1 MPPTPKTRLDDLDTA
16 DAKRPKPHLDT
27 SRKPPKPQAKKL
39 FHVTFGLHIKQ
50 SLEPQSTYPA
60 YANTIWNHIKQLW
73 SHRAH
78 AQPMQTPSGHCRC
91 KKTQTPSRHEPKTA
105 QTASQKTVSRYL
117 WNPHKT
123 IFGATEHMP
132 NHIKQLLPVQTP
144 SGHCR
149 CKKTQTPSRHEPKT
163 AQTASQK
170 TVSRYLWNPHKTIF
184 GATEHMPS
192 LCKHHLEPQS
202 TCSLCKHHLD
212 PKRHHLDTSRKPPK
226 PQAKKLFHVTFG
238 IFGAT
243 EHMPHKTIWNHI
255 KLWSTEHMPSLC
267 KHHLDTADAKRPK
280 HHLDTS
286 RKPPKPQAKKL
297 FHVTFGIHIKQSLEP
312 QSTCPAYANT
322 IWNHIKQL
330 WSHSSHAQPMQTP
343 SGHCRCK
350 KTQTPSRHEPKTAQT
365 ASQKT
370 VSRYLW
376 NPHKSNKTIF
386 GATEHKPSLCK
397 HKPMQTPSGHC
408 RCKKT
413 QTPSRH
419 EPKTAQTASQK
430 TVSRYLW
437 NPHKT
442 IFGATEHMPSLC
454 KHHLEPHK
462 TTLEP
467 QSTCPAY
474 ANTIWT
480 LQMQKDPNT
489 I

>member
-1 MPPTPKTRLDDLDTA
+1 
-16 DAKRPKPHLDT
+16 
-27 SRKPPKPQAKKL
+27 
-39 FHVTFGLHIKQ
+39 
-50 SLEPQSTYPA
+50 
-60 YANTIWNHIKQLW
+60 
-73 SHRAH
+73 
-78 AQPMQTPSGHCRC
+78 
-91 KKTQTPSRHEPKTA
+91 
-105 QTASQKTVSRYL
+105 
-117 WNPHKT
+117 
-123 IFGATEHMP
+123 
-132 NHIKQLLPVQTP
+132 
-144 SGHCR
+144 
-149 CKKTQTPSRHEPKT
+149 
-163 AQTASQK
+163 
-170 TVSRYLWNPHKTIF
+170 
-184 GATEHMPS
+184 MPS
-192 LCKHHLEPQS
+192 LCKHHLEPHKTTLEPQS
-202 TCSLCKHHLD
+202 TC
-212 PKRHHLDTSRKPPK
+212 P
-226 PQAKKLFHVTFG
+226 AY
-238 IFGAT
+238 AN
-243 EHMPHKTIWNHI
+243 TIWT
-255 KLWSTEHMPSLC
+255 LQ
-267 KHHLDTADAKRPK
+267 ADAKRPK

-376 NPHKSNKTIF
+376 NPHK
-386 GATEHKPSLCK
+386 
-397 HKPMQTPSGHC
+397 
-408 RCKKT
+408 
-413 QTPSRH
+413 
-419 EPKTAQTASQK
+419 
-430 TVSRYLW
+430 
-437 NPHKT
+437 T

>member
-1 MPPTPKTRLDDLDTA
+1 M
-16 DAKRPKPHLDT
+16 
-27 SRKPPKPQAKKL
+27 
-39 FHVTFGLHIKQ
+39 
-50 SLEPQSTYPA
+50 
-60 YANTIWNHIKQLW
+60 
-73 SHRAH
+73 
-78 AQPMQTPSGHCRC
+78 
-91 KKTQTPSRHEPKTA
+91 
-105 QTASQKTVSRYL
+105 
-117 WNPHKT
+117 
-123 IFGATEHMP
+123 
-132 NHIKQLLPVQTP
+132 QTP

-192 LCKHHLEPQS
+192 LCKHHLEPHKTTLEPQS
-202 TCSLCKHHLD
+202 TCPAYANNHLDTADAKGPKHHLN
-212 PKRHHLDTSRKPPK
+212 TSRKPPK
-226 PQAKKLFHVTFG
+226 PQAKKLFHATFG
-238 IFGAT
+238 I
-243 EHMPHKTIWNHI
+243 HI
-255 KLWSTEHMPSLC
+255 KQSLEPQSTCPAYANTSLC

-330 WSHSSHAQPMQTP
+330 WSHRAHAQ
-343 SGHCRCK
+343 
-350 KTQTPSRHEPKTAQT
+350 
-365 ASQKT
+365 
-370 VSRYLW
+370 
-376 NPHKSNKTIF
+376 
-386 GATEHKPSLCK
+386 
-397 HKPMQTPSGHC
+397 PMQTPSGHC